1 MLRPALLVSSFVLLT
16 ACGPIGSEGKANTPG
31 QMPPNSPEQPSV
43 QGPGGDMQV
52 PGQIAPG
59 PGTLQPPGV
68 EGSGAACA
76 LPMLLD
82 YPALAAID
90 SLPDPFTKLD
100 GTRISS
106 KGEWACRRAEIASQ
120 VQQYSLGPKPPRPE
134 SVSGVFTPQKQ
145 TTVTNPQTGATSAV
159 VNDTITVSVSE
170 AGQSIEF
177 DAAITYPA
185 SGTGPFPAMIGVGGS
200 SLDNAAIAALGVALI
215 NFPNGDVAAQQNG
228 SSRGQ
233 GKFYTLYGAN
243 HPAGAMIAWAWGVS
257 RLIDALEQTPEA
269 NIDTSKL
276 GATGCS
282 RNGKGALVVG
292 AFEERIAL
300 TVSQESG
307 AGGSSTWRLADL
319 SHQAWIDAGRPQD
332 QDVQTLR
339 QIVDENVWFTNTF
352 RQFSET
358 ATKLPFDQHMVMGL
372 VAPRALFVVNNT
384 DPFWLGKESSYVGA
398 VAANSVWQALGT
410 PDKMGSSQVGGHA
423 HCSNVPVQTEE
434 VGRYIRK
441 FMLGEANV
449 DSNVLYTDGGYTMD
463 RARWTPWETPA
474 LAD

>member
-1 MLRPALLVSSFVLLT
+1 MQ
-16 ACGPIGSEGKANTPG
+16 TPG
-31 QMPPNSPEQPSV
+31 V
-43 QGPGGDMQV
+43 
-52 PGQIAPG
+52 IAAG
-59 PGTLQPPGV
+59 PGTLPPPGV
-68 EGSGAACA
+68 EGTGASCA
-76 LPMLLD
+76 VPMLLD
-82 YPALAAID
+82 YPALPAID
-90 SLPDPFTKLD
+90 SLPDPFMNMD
-100 GTRISS
+100 GSRVAAKS
-106 KGEWACRRAEIASQ
+106 EWACRRAETAAQ

-145 TTVTNPQTGATSAV
+145 TTTTNPQTGATSDV

-170 AGQSIEF
+170 AGQSIDF
-177 DAAITYPA
+177 DATITYPA

-215 NFPNGDVAAQQNG
+215 NFPNGDVAAQNNG

-233 GKFYTLYGAN
+233 GKFYTLYGAA

-269 NIDTSKL
+269 NIDTQKL
-276 GATGCS
+276 GVTGCS

-319 SHQAWIDAGRPQD
+319 SHQAWIDAGRPTD

-352 RQFSET
+352 RQFSES

-372 VAPRALFVVNNT
+372 VAPRALFMVNNT
-384 DPFWLGKESSYVGA
+384 DPYWLGKESSYVGA
-398 VAANSVWQALGT
+398 VAASSVWQALGV
-410 PDKMGSSQVGGHA
+410 PDMMGSSQVGGHA

-441 FMLGEANV
+441 FMLGDASV
-449 DSNVLYTDGGYTMD
+449 DTSNVLYTDGGYTMD
-463 RARWTPWETPA
+463 RARWTPWETPV
-474 LAD
+474 LGD